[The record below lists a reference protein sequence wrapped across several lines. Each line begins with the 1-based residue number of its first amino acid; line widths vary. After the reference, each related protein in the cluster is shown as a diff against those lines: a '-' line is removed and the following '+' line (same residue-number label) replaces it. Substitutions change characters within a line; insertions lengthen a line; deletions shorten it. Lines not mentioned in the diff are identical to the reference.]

1 MRLITIDSSTRRT
14 GIALFENGVYQTHV
28 LVDLSSSKADTDERI
43 NLMIDAMILIL
54 DDMRPD
60 AVVIEEPK
68 GHAKVELLRKL
79 SEILGAIRGWCIINK
94 IEYHEIKP
102 SVWRKYC
109 GISQGKKKREELKE
123 ESINLV
129 KEKYGMTVSDDE
141 ADSICIGIAT
151 INIQGL

>member
-1 MRLITIDSSTRRT
+1 MRLVTIDSSTRRT
-14 GIALFENGVYQTHV
+14 GMALFENGVYQTHV
-28 LVDLSSSKADTDERI
+28 LVDLNSTKGQTDERI
-43 NLMIDAMILIL
+43 STMIGRMIGHLNE
-54 DDMRPD
+54 MRPD

-68 GHAKVELLRKL
+68 GHANVELVRKL
-79 SEILGAIRGWCIINK
+79 SEILGAVRGWCISNA